1 MLKDRLVGCWRLLSF
16 TLEREEGA
24 PLYPFGA
31 DAVGLLIY
39 APSSRMS
46 LQIMRQERPML
57 STMLTDKAAVLQQK
71 GRSDEALAAF
81 DGYLAYAGSYETD
94 ERAGAV
100 LHRVECSLLPNW
112 IGLTMMRYA
121 VLEGDR
127 LTLSTPALPV
137 GGERFIAR
145 LVWERIR
152 EEEG

>member
-1 MLKDRLVGCWRLLSF
+1 M
-16 TLEREEGA
+16 
-24 PLYPFGA
+24 
-31 DAVGLLIY
+31 
-39 APSSRMS
+39 
-46 LQIMRQERPML
+46 
-57 STMLTDKAAVLQQK
+57 LQQK

-81 DGYLAYAGSYETD
+81 DGYLAYAGYEMD
-94 ERAGAV
+94 ERAGTV

-127 LTLSTPALPV
+127 LTLSTAALSV

-152 EEEG
+152 GDEG